1 MCDQE
6 RAMESAAPSLER
18 WAGLS
23 VLVATPVTVIA
34 SEELG
39 AQEMPRVHLESCG
52 LRHLPGG
59 EHPPS

>member
-1 MCDQE
+1 MTKSGQW
-6 RAMESAAPSLER
+6 RAPLTALND
-18 WAGLS
+18 GLGS
-23 VLVATPVTVIA
+23 RSSWPLLLMVIT

-52 LRHLPGG
+52 LRHLSGG